1 MLRGNA
7 EISSHYCM
15 KLHEECQIAWDQRE
29 VEMER
34 QLDYYEKHQ
43 DEILSNAE
51 KVNHCLTDKKIKH

>member
-1 MLRGNA
+1 
-7 EISSHYCM
+7 M
-15 KLHEECQIAWDQRE
+15 KLHEECQLAWDQRE

-51 KVNHCLTDKKIKH
+51 KVNHCLTDNK